1 MRFSLELSPAKLY
14 LEFRGGVIMSDIKNV
29 YAREILDSRGNP
41 TVEVEVELESGA
53 VGRASVPSGASAGS
67 FEAIELRDGDRTR
80 YNGKGVLRAVENIEE
95 LISPELAGMDALDQN
110 GIDSTLIDLDG
121 TAEKEKLGANA
132 TLGVSLAVARAA
144 ADELGLPLYRYL
156 GGVNAKVIP
165 VPMMNILNGARHS
178 DAKLAFQEF
187 MIRPKGF
194 SNFSDALRAGVEVF
208 YSLKEIL
215 KKGGLCTLS
224 GDEGGFAPAFEGGA
238 VRAIELLLEAIDKAG
253 YTPGEEISIALDC
266 AASEFYD
273 EKRQLYDYRKFE
285 GELGALFTAEEQ
297 IEYLTMLTDR
307 YPIDSIED
315 GLAEEDWENWSEL
328 TRRLGASVQLVGD
341 DLFVTNVERIERGIG
356 SKAANAVLIKPNQ
369 IGTLTETL
377 DAVRTA
383 QYAGYKTII
392 SHRSGETSDSFIADL
407 AVAVNSGQIKA
418 GSVARGE
425 RTAKYN
431 QLLRI
436 EEQLGFT
443 SRFGL

>member
-1 MRFSLELSPAKLY
+1 
-14 LEFRGGVIMSDIKNV
+14 MSDIKNV

-67 FEAIELRDGDRTR
+67 FEALELRDGDRTR

-194 SNFSDALRAGVEVF
+194 PNFSDALRAGVEVF

-215 KKGGLCTLS
+215 KK
-224 GDEGGFAPAFEGGA
+224 
-238 VRAIELLLEAIDKAG
+238 
-253 YTPGEEISIALDC
+253 
-266 AASEFYD
+266 
-273 EKRQLYDYRKFE
+273 
-285 GELGALFTAEEQ
+285 
-297 IEYLTMLTDR
+297 
-307 YPIDSIED
+307 
-315 GLAEEDWENWSEL
+315 
-328 TRRLGASVQLVGD
+328 
-341 DLFVTNVERIERGIG
+341 
-356 SKAANAVLIKPNQ
+356 
-369 IGTLTETL
+369 
-377 DAVRTA
+377 
-383 QYAGYKTII
+383 
-392 SHRSGETSDSFIADL
+392 
-407 AVAVNSGQIKA
+407 
-418 GSVARGE
+418 
-425 RTAKYN
+425 
-431 QLLRI
+431 
-436 EEQLGFT
+436 
-443 SRFGL
+443 